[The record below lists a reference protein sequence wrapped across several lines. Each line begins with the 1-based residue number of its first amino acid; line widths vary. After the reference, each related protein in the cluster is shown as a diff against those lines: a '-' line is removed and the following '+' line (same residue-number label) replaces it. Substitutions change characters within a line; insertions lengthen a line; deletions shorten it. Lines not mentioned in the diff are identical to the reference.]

1 MRNKFAKVS
10 DPNDFVTCPGED
22 TKIVYAPKVLPDGS
36 IELVESSKINIQDMI
51 NADRENTDMAY
62 ILRKMK
68 EGDTSVLV
76 QREGVYGDFTEF
88 PKTYAEILQLRIDS
102 EASFYGLNPEIRA
115 RFDNDFNKYFASAG
129 SDEWFDK
136 LGVSRDAKVE
146 ESVPKVEGD
155 DKE

>member
-10 DPNDFVTCPGED
+10 DPNEFVTCPGED
-22 TKIVYAPKVLPDGS
+22 TKIVYSPKVLSDGS
-36 IELVESSKINIQDMI
+36 IELVESAKINIQEMI

-68 EGDTSVLV
+68 EGDASVLV

-102 EASFYGLNPEIRA
+102 EASFYALTPEVRA

-129 SDEWFDK
+129 TNEWFDK
-136 LGVSRDAKVE
+136 LGVSRDKEVE
-146 ESVPKVEGD
+146 DSIPKVEGD
-155 DKE
+155 VKE